1 MPLLPVFHAAP
12 GTAYFNDSSFADDI
26 GPNIPLVLQNPQNG
40 GAAPYP
46 MSSGNIVGV
55 VAMGRLV
62 LARGRD
68 APAKQFPGNLGG
80 TGAAGG
86 KFKDE
91 LHNGSGIRVRLHSA
105 VSALAV
111 AIGTD
116 FKVMAAEMLDN
127 HQISAQYTG
136 KNPLVYQIL
145 DMHSTNLLPSAEE

>member
-55 VAMGRLV
+55 VAMGHLV

-80 TGAAGG
+80 AGAAGG

-91 LHNGSGIRVRLHSA
+91 LHNGSGIRVRLQTLH
-105 VSALAV
+105 
-111 AIGTD
+111 
-116 FKVMAAEMLDN
+116 
-127 HQISAQYTG
+127 ISR
-136 KNPLVYQIL
+136 L
-145 DMHSTNLLPSAEE
+145 